1 MLNLVFTS
9 IKYSKI
15 IKKMACK
22 KKRWLVTCEFGKVR
36 INKFKDV
43 KIITNK
49 LTKDKQKDRSIH
61 NKKKSFTG
69 GSDSKESASLRP
81 YRL

>member
-1 MLNLVFTS
+1 
-9 IKYSKI
+9 
-15 IKKMACK
+15 MACK

-61 NKKKSFTG
+61 NKKSFIG
-69 GSDSKESASLRP
+69 GSDGKESASLRP